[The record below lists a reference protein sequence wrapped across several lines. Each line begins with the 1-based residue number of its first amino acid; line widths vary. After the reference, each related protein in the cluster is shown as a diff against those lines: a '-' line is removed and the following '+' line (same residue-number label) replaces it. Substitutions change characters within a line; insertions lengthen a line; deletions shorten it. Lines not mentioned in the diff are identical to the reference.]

1 MSTSIYT
8 ADNREIKLPVGTDPV
23 DIGVLTTDLRNL
35 TQSVNLVMGAGG
47 LTTSKTSEIP
57 VAARNKIWRGKNLGA
72 ITQAQLDN
80 ISDGSFKD
88 MYLGD
93 YWTFNVSYKKN
104 RYLTDSGAT
113 AMPTEASSTTTT
125 GSVTATIVGFDYYKG
140 LSGNATCPH
149 HVVVILGEFFRA
161 AMHNPVG
168 TTTTIEK
175 AYMGT
180 TMYTNTLPAI
190 QDALVAGTTLLNG
203 HINTD
208 KVWNYLPNSNKSD
221 STTMSYPT
229 SSEVVKTSIFLPT
242 EENICGYPVRTESPR
257 HYYSVDQAQFPA
269 LAYGSGRVSSS
280 ATNRYYGWL
289 RDMHSTS
296 SFADASYAGGVGAGG
311 VAYVFDVRPAICIC

>member
-8 ADNREIKLPVGTDPV
+8 ADNREIKLPVGTDLV
-23 DIGVLTTDLRNL
+23 DIGVLTTDLQNL
-35 TQSVNLVMGAGG
+35 TQSVNLVMGAGA
-47 LTTSKTSEIP
+47 LTTSKDSVIP
-57 VAARNKIWRGKNLGA
+57 VATRNKIWRGKNLGA

-113 AMPTEASSTTTT
+113 AMPTETSSTTTT

-149 HVVVILGEFFRA
+149 HVVVILGDFFRA
-161 AMHNPVG
+161 AMHNPEV
-168 TTTTIEK
+168 TTSIEK

-208 KVWNYLPNSNKSD
+208 KVWNYLPNSNKSG
-221 STTMSYPT
+221 STIRSYPT

-242 EENICGYPVRTESPR
+242 EENIYGHPVRTESPR
-257 HYYSVDQAQFPA
+257 HYYSVDQVQFPA

-280 ATNRYYGWL
+280 ATNRYYGCL
-289 RDMHSTS
+289 RDMCSAS
-296 SFADASYAGGVGAGG
+296 SFAVAAAGGYVTTPG
-311 VAYVFDVRPAICIC
+311 VAPVTSVRPAICIC